1 MLVALPAEATL
12 NPAPPVAVAETVPD
26 PVRFVALVEF
36 VGVNAAPPVVVADT
50 VPDPTTLVA
59 FTAEATLSPEPPVVV
74 EDIAPDP
81 LNPTAV
87 PPIFKADAVPVK
99 LVPGPEKLPADTV
112 PVAVIALVIRLL
124 VIEVK
129 PDWIDKN
136 SALNGAEAISAP

>member
-59 FTAEATLSPEPPVVV
+59 F
-74 EDIAPDP
+74 
-81 LNPTAV
+81 TAV